1 MAVVK
6 LQNGVPVVV
15 KSDRGFGM
23 GVEEAVDAWKQLDYT
38 GTARDPLYAE
48 QVWFAQ
54 PVTGGPKREFW
65 SGVVNSSP

>member
-15 KSDRGFGM
+15 KWDRGFGM
-23 GVEEAVDAWKQLDYT
+23 GVTASDAWTQLDYT

-54 PVTGGPKREFW
+54 PVTGAEKREFW